1 MRSLFLI
8 SLLVGATLAFSQ
20 ASQSDSQTLKSLLE
34 EVRLLRVDLRTTT
47 VAAQRV
53 QIGLYRLQIQDAAVA
68 RASAVLEAAHSKLTQ
83 LQDAHRHFVTE
94 IEQLEHQRDQAQ
106 DFSERPRI
114 EEERLP
120 RAKMSLE
127 QVSHE
132 EEQRLART
140 NEAEGELKDEQVKL
154 NGLHSLL
161 DQLDQRWKMLGMP
174 GQALPQ
180 DKARSAKA
188 WGQLTPPLSGHSQQ
202 QPLRLWC

>member
-20 ASQSDSQTLKSLLE
+20 TSQSDSQTLKSLLE
-34 EVRLLRVDLRTTT
+34 EIHLLRVDLHTTT

-53 QIGLYRLQIQDAAVA
+53 QIALYRLQIQDAAVA

-83 LQDAHRHFVTE
+83 MQDAHRHFVTE

-106 DFSERPRI
+106 DFSERRRI

-132 EEQRLART
+132 EEQQLART
-140 NEAEGELKDEQVKL
+140 NEAEGELKGEQIKL
-154 NGLHSLL
+154 DGLHSLL
-161 DQLDQRWKMLGMP
+161 DQLDQ
-174 GQALPQ
+174 ALENVGHATASCS
-180 DKARSAKA
+180 AR
-188 WGQLTPPLSGHSQQ
+188 
-202 QPLRLWC
+202 